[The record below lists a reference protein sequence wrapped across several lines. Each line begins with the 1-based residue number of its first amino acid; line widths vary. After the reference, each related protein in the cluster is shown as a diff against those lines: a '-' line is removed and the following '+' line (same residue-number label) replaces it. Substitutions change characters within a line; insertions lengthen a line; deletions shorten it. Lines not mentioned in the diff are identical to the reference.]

1 VNEILTQYGDI
12 CLVWFDT
19 PREMNAARAKRLH
32 DIVRELQPKC
42 LIDGR
47 LGGGPDLSDY
57 DSEGDNRIP
66 GEVRRGDWETPATLN
81 DTWGYK
87 SYDNNWKKPDDLVFK
102 LVDIVSKGGNY
113 LLNVG
118 PTAEGVIPEPSQE
131 ALRAVGKWLKV
142 NGEAVYGCGPTP
154 FGPELGK
161 ATDQKDQRGR
171 VIYDVYKDWRCTT
184 KGDKLYFHLF
194 KWPGSTFE
202 VPMARRLS
210 RVYMLADASQT
221 SLAVKQEPG
230 KTTISLPPKP
240 MSDYASVVVVEL
252 SQ

>member
-1 VNEILTQYGDI
+1 
-12 CLVWFDT
+12 VWFDT

-57 DSEGDNRIP
+57 DSEGDNHIP
-66 GEVRRGDWETPATLN
+66 GVVRAGDWEVPATLN

-87 SYDNNWKKPDDLVFK
+87 SYDDKWKKPDDLVFK
-102 LVDIVSKGGNY
+102 LVDITSKGGNY

-118 PTAEGVIPEPSQE
+118 PTAEGIIPQPSQD
-131 ALRAVGKWLKV
+131 ALRAVGKWLKT

-154 FGPELGK
+154 FGAELGK
-161 ATDQKDQRGR
+161 ATDQKDNRGR
-171 VIYDVYKDWRCTT
+171 VVYEVYKDWRCTT
-184 KGDKLYFHLF
+184 KGDRMYIHLF
-194 KWPGSTFE
+194 KWPGASVE
-202 VPMARRLS
+202 VPMARRMT
-210 RVYMLADASQT
+210 RAYMLADASQAP
-221 SLAVKQEPG
+221 LNFKQESG
-230 KTTISLPPKP
+230 KTTVTLPAGPT
-240 MSDYASVVVVEL
+240 SDYASVLVLET